1 MSVLFDYVLRTAPRP
16 TRCEEMLNHFSRQ
29 LRAGWW
35 LCLVLIAAAA
45 AGPASALSTDRDQPI
60 NIEADWAEADDKKGI
75 TVYKG
80 KVVIVQGSLRISG
93 DVVTMYFDKS
103 NELQRMIAVGRLA
116 RFRQKPDGKDVFQHA
131 KAERIQYNL
140 TTDTMVL
147 TGRAQLSKGED
158 FIRAKRI
165 VYDTVNARI
174 KGESKPRVTT
184 PGDKAPSGSDRVII
198 TIKPKKVC
206 ADGTRRSKCP

>member
-1 MSVLFDYVLRTAPRP
+1 MSVLFDDTDRPRLRREFTRTVLLRLFRRAAPWLFAIGTCTAPA
-16 TRCEEMLNHFSRQ
+16 F
-29 LRAGWW
+29 
-35 LCLVLIAAAA
+35 
-45 AGPASALSTDRDQPI
+45 ALSTDRDQPI
-60 NIEADWAEADDKKGI
+60 NIEADWAEADDKKGV

-116 RFRQKPDGKDVFQHA
+116 RFRQKPDGEAVYQHA

-140 TTDTMVL
+140 LTDTMVL

-165 VYDTVNARI
+165 VYDTINARI
-174 KGESKPRVTT
+174 KGESKPRGATT
-184 PGDKAPSGSDRVII
+184 GGKTPAGSDRVII
-198 TIKPKKVC
+198 TIKPKKLC
-206 ADGTRRSKCP
+206 ADGTRRATCP